1 MACCPGCWGSG
12 VSYGSLNELETQLEL
27 AQRIGF
33 LAQGL
38 HEGLSTELAV
48 LGRQLNALKN
58 NIKD

>member
-1 MACCPGCWGSG
+1 
-12 VSYGSLNELETQLEL
+12 LNELETQLEL